1 MEVREITPVSD
12 ISSQKYSAHDMS
24 QLVKQAVLTGCIG
37 ILEFYDENKVPN
49 EHDIS
54 LRKDVCKKVLKRYHM
69 CHTVVIRMGCHISI
83 FRNTRK
89 ANPLLCTPGD
99 GWYIHPNGFLL
110 LWGSN
115 QIPHEELPTSPLRA
129 AQNGPLEWVSYRT
142 QLINWLQL
150 QTKPTFL

>member
-1 MEVREITPVSD
+1 MESKEIMPVFD
-12 ISSQKYSAHDMS
+12 ISSQKYTAHDMS

-37 ILEFYDENKVPN
+37 ILEFYDEKKVPD

-89 ANPLLCTPGD
+89 ANPIIVVPHE
-99 GWYIHPNGFLL
+99 GWYLHPNGFLL
-110 LWGSN
+110 LWGSK
-115 QIPHEELPTSPLRA
+115 QM
-129 AQNGPLEWVSYRT
+129 
-142 QLINWLQL
+142 
-150 QTKPTFL
+150 